1 MTRTANKKKK
11 GQITISG
18 AALHNLKYVDVEI
31 PHNKLTV
38 ITGISGS
45 GKSTLAFD
53 TLYAEGQR
61 RFVESLS
68 AYARQFL
75 ERMNKPDVET
85 ISGLPPAVAIEQR
98 KQGRNPRS
106 TVGTTTEVY
115 DYLRLL
121 YGRIGVTH
129 CRSCN
134 KPVRIDTP
142 ESVVKRLLRL
152 KEGKKIYI
160 LAPLSPQTRH
170 IAREFK
176 NLQEVG
182 YFRFLNLGSE
192 TIHEFEDINA
202 YRDALPEEIF
212 ILIDRMIIR
221 KDDDT
226 VTRLTDSIEQAFKA
240 GQGKIKIQLLG
251 QNKYLNF
258 SIRYECADCDIL
270 YVEPEPRLFSFNNPF
285 GACPV
290 CQGFGNTIG
299 INEDL
304 VIPDKSKTLENGA
317 IQPFRT
323 QRFSDYQLTMIREAA
338 ENNVPVDVP
347 YIELTDEQKD
357 YIWEGGGNYLGIN
370 GFFRMLEDNNYKMHY
385 RILISRYRGFTRCKA
400 CGGSRLRTSARQVFV
415 GGKNLSE
422 LIRIP
427 IEDLLDFSK
436 NLKLTNHQNK
446 IVGQVV
452 SEIIHRLELL
462 ADIGLHYLTIDR
474 LTHTLSGGEA
484 QRINLSAALGSSLVG
499 TLYVLDEPSI
509 GMHPRDTGRLLSI
522 LFKLR
527 NLGNTIVVVEHDPD
541 IITKAEYLIDLGP
554 RAGEHGG
561 EIVYAGDVTG
571 ILKSRISQTGLYLSG
586 IKSIPVPQKR
596 REGNGHK
603 LVLIKPRKHNL
614 RMDKVEIPLGCMTVI
629 TGVSG
634 SGKSTLIHDVLYDG
648 VRKVLKGIKEE
659 TGLFEKIAGWIWL
672 ENVELVDQT
681 TIGKSTRSTP
691 ITYTKTFDFI
701 RELFASTQAAK
712 QLGWKAGHFSF
723 NVPGGRCDVCN
734 GEGFV
739 TVDMQFLPNVT
750 LVCETCRGTRY
761 KREARNILYKGKS
774 IVDVLNMTVD
784 EALEFFKYES
794 KIVKKLQLLADVGL
808 GYLRLGQPST
818 NLSGGEAQRIKLAGH
833 LDTNYSLNMLFIFDE
848 PTTGLHLD
856 DINKLIECFNRL
868 IEQGH
873 SVIIIE
879 HNMNII
885 ASADYIIDLGPEAGE
900 YGGHIIATGTPEEVA
915 KSGTYTGNALRIFF
929 DRIK

>member
-1 MTRTANKKKK
+1 MTQKQNIKKARH
-11 GQITISG
+11 ISIRG
-18 AALHNLKYVDVEI
+18 AALHNLKHIDVDI

-45 GKSTLAFD
+45 GKSSLAFD

-98 KQGRNPRS
+98 KQGKNPRS

-121 YGRIGVTH
+121 FGRIGVTR
-129 CRSCN
+129 CRNCN
-134 KPVRIDTP
+134 KIVHKDTP
-142 ESVVKRLLRL
+142 DSVVKRILRQ
-152 KEGKKIYI
+152 KEGTKIYI
-160 LAPLSPQTRH
+160 LAPLSPQTRQ

-176 NLQEVG
+176 KFQEGG

-192 TIHEFEDINA
+192 TIHEYEDVDA

-221 KDDDT
+221 KDEDT
-226 VTRLTDSIEQAFKA
+226 ITRLTDSVEQAFKA
-240 GQGKIKIQLLG
+240 GNGKIKIQLLG

-258 SIRYECADCDIL
+258 STRYECADCDIV
-270 YVEPEPRLFSFNNPF
+270 YVEPEPRLFAFNNPF

-290 CQGFGNTIG
+290 CQGFGRTIG
-299 INEDL
+299 IDEDL
-304 VIPDKSKTLENGA
+304 VIPDKSKSILNGA

-323 QRFSDYQLTMIREAA
+323 PRFSEYQISLITEAKK
-338 ENNVPVDVP
+338 NNIPVDIP
-347 YIELTDEQKD
+347 YIELTSEQKD
-357 YIWEGGGNYLGIN
+357 FVWEGGGNYAGIN
-370 GFFRMLEDNNYKMHY
+370 GLFKMLEDNNYKMHY
-385 RILISRYRGFTRCKA
+385 RILISRYRGFTDCVA

-415 GGKNLSE
+415 GNKNIPE
-422 LIRIP
+422 LIKMP
-427 IEDLLDFSK
+427 IEELAVFMK
-436 NLKLTNHQNK
+436 NLKLTKHQNE
-446 IVGQVV
+446 IVGQVL
-452 SEIIHRLELL
+452 SEIIRRLDMLV
-462 ADIGLHYLTIDR
+462 DIGLHYLTLDR

-509 GMHPRDTGRLLSI
+509 GMHPRDTDKLLNI
-522 LFKLR
+522 LYKLR

-541 IITKAEYLIDLGP
+541 IITRADYLIDLGP

-561 EIVYAGDVTG
+561 EIIYAGDIKG
-571 ILKSRISQTGLYLSG
+571 IVNNTKSQTGLYLSG
-586 IKSIPVPQKR
+586 KKKIPVPAER
-596 REGNGHK
+596 RQGNGHK
-603 LVLIKPRKHNL
+603 IILRKPRKHNL
-614 RMDKVEIPLGCMTVI
+614 KMDEVEFPLGCMTVV

-634 SGKSTLIHDVLYDG
+634 SGKSTLIHDVLFNG
-648 VRKVLKGIKEE
+648 LRKALTGTKEE
-659 TGLFEKIAGWIWL
+659 SGLFEKISGWIWI
-672 ENVELVDQT
+672 ENVELVDQSA
-681 TIGKSTRSTP
+681 IGKSTRSTP
-691 ITYTKTFDFI
+691 ITYTKTFDHI

-712 QLGWKAGHFSF
+712 QLGWKPGHFSF
-723 NVPGGRCDVCN
+723 NVPGGRCEVCN

-750 LVCETCRGTRY
+750 LVCESCRGSRY
-761 KREARNILYKGKS
+761 KREAKNILYKGKS

-784 EALEFFKYES
+784 EALGFFKDES
-794 KIVKKLQLLADVGL
+794 KITKKLQLLADVGL

-818 NLSGGEAQRIKLAGH
+818 HLSGGEAQRIKLASH
-833 LDTNYSLNMLFIFDE
+833 LDTNYSSNMLFIFDE

-856 DINKLIECFNRL
+856 DINKLLDCFNRL
-868 IEQGH
+868 IDKGH
-873 SVIIIE
+873 TVIIIE
-879 HNMNII
+879 HNLNII
-885 ASADYIIDLGPEAGE
+885 SSADHLIDLGPEAGDQ
-900 YGGHIIATGTPEEVA
+900 GGFVVASGTPEQVA
-915 KSGTYTGNALRIFF
+915 KSGTHTGNALRKFF
-929 DRIK
+929 EDM